1 MSHTNSS
8 DQSLWMKVL
17 LKEIQKQSKVQGTL
31 ITITDIQGN
40 AAFEKVAKEMVKS
53 CRSRRKSS

>member
-1 MSHTNSS
+1 MSRTNSS
-8 DQSLWMKVL
+8 DQSPWTKAL
-17 LKEIQKQSKVQGTL
+17 LKEIQKQSKVQSTL

-53 CRSRRKSS
+53 CRSRKKSS

>member
-1 MSHTNSS
+1 MSRAKSS
-8 DQSLWMKVL
+8 DKSPWMKAL
-17 LKEIQKQSKVQGTL
+17 LKEIQKQSKVQGAL

-53 CRSRRKSS
+53 CRSRKKSS

>member
-1 MSHTNSS
+1 
-8 DQSLWMKVL
+8 MKAL
-17 LKEIQKQSKVQGTL
+17 LNEIQKQSKVKGSL

-53 CRSRRKSS
+53 CRRKSS

>member
-8 DQSLWMKVL
+8 DKSPWTKAL
-17 LKEIQKQSKVQGTL
+17 LKEIQKQSKVTGAL
-31 ITITDIQGN
+31 ITITDMQGN
-40 AAFEKVAKEMVKS
+40 TAFEKVAKEMVKL

>member
-1 MSHTNSS
+1 
-8 DQSLWMKVL
+8 MKAL
-17 LKEIQKQSKVQGTL
+17 LKEIQKQSKVKGAL

-53 CRSRRKSS
+53 CRRKSS

>member
-1 MSHTNSS
+1 MPRVKSS
-8 DQSLWMKVL
+8 DKNPWTKAL
-17 LKEIQKQSKVQGTL
+17 LKEIQKQSKVTGTL